1 MTKRKVLLQL
11 DVDPLASSFDAL
23 VAIDSG
29 VEHLL
34 QYAGVNREN
43 LIPLVHGA
51 IFTRGPA
58 DLRSTAIFLGGS
70 EAATTDAL
78 YRIALKN
85 FFGPL
90 RVSVMCDPNGANTTA
105 AAAVLNIEKHLTLEN
120 SSFSILGGTG
130 PVGSRVARIAAAHGA
145 LVRICSRS
153 EERAEA
159 TIEAIKQLVPQAR
172 LEPFVFMAESDISR
186 ATAGFD
192 VLVAAGAAGASFTLP
207 DWLDHVPGIKVAV
220 DLNAVPPTGL
230 LGIDPRDAGEL
241 RSGVHCYGALGVG
254 NLKMKIHKGCLRQL
268 FESND
273 RCFNTTEIFKYGR
286 FLVSSGA

>member
-1 MTKRKVLLQL
+1 
-11 DVDPLASSFDAL
+11 
-23 VAIDSG
+23 
-29 VEHLL
+29 
-34 QYAGVNREN
+34 VNREN

-58 DLRSTAIFLGGS
+58 DLRNTAIFLGGS
-70 EAATTDAL
+70 EAATVDAL

-105 AAAVLNIEKHLTLEN
+105 AAAVLNIEKHLALEN

-241 RSGVHCYGALGVG
+241 RSGIHCYGALGVG
-254 NLKMKIHKGCLRQL
+254 NLKMKIHKGCLKQL

-273 RCFNTTEIFKYGR
+273 RCFNTTEIFKYGQ
-286 FLVSSGA
+286 FLVSSGS

>member
-29 VEHLL
+29 VEYLL

-43 LIPLVHGA
+43 LVPLVHGS

-58 DLRSTAIFLGGS
+58 DLKNTAIFLGGS
-70 EAATTDAL
+70 EAAAAEAL
-78 YRIALKN
+78 YHVACKS

-105 AAAVLNIEKHLTLEN
+105 AAAVLNIEKHVPLPKANLV
-120 SSFSILGGTG
+120 ILGGTG
-130 PVGSRVARIAAAHGA
+130 PVGSRVARIAAAQGSF
-145 LVRICSRS
+145 VRICSRS
-153 EERAEA
+153 EERAAA
-159 TIEAIKQLVPQAR
+159 TVESIKQLAPQAR
-172 LEPFVFMAESDISR
+172 LEPYVYMAESDISR

-207 DWLDHVPGIKVAV
+207 GWLDHVPGIKVAV

-241 RSGVHCYGALGVG
+241 RSGIVCYGALGVG

-268 FESND
+268 FDSNE
-273 RCFNTTEIFKYGR
+273 RCFNTTEIFQYGR
-286 FLVSSGA
+286 FLVSTDA

>member
-23 VAIDSG
+23 VAIDAG

-43 LIPLVHGA
+43 LVPLVHGA

-58 DLRSTAIFLGGS
+58 DLKNTAIFLGGS
-70 EAATTDAL
+70 EAAAADAL
-78 YRIALKN
+78 YRIACKN

-105 AAAVLNIEKHLTLEN
+105 AAAVLNIEKHVSLPSSTLVV
-120 SSFSILGGTG
+120 LGGTG
-130 PVGSRVARIAAAHGA
+130 PVGSRVARIAAAHGS

-153 EERAEA
+153 EERAES
-159 TIEAIKQLVPQAR
+159 TIEAIKQVVPQAR

-192 VLVAAGAAGASFTLP
+192 VLVAAGAAGTSFTLP

-241 RSGVHCYGALGVG
+241 RSGIHCYGALGVG
-254 NLKMKIHKGCLRQL
+254 NLKMKIHKGCLKQL
-268 FESND
+268 FESNE
-273 RCFNTTEIFKYGR
+273 RCFNTVEIFEFGR
-286 FLVSSGA
+286 FLAGSGG